1 MSLKDGTK
9 KMSKSDRSEYSK
21 LLLTDSADM
30 IQEKLLRAKT
40 DSIMGVTYDLDNRPE
55 VANLLTIFSVLSG
68 RSINQICQQFADK
81 DMLIFKK
88 ALLEIL
94 VEKIVPIGKKI
105 EEYQKDKPY
114 MLKIL
119 NQGSDKARDIATE
132 TLREVKTLMGLV

>member
-21 LLLTDSADM
+21 LLLTDSAD
-30 IQEKLLRAKT
+30 IINEKLLRAKT
-40 DSIMGVTYDLDNRPE
+40 DSIMGVTYDPTNRPE

-68 RSINQICQQFADK
+68 KSIKSICQEFADK
-81 DMLIFKK
+81 DMLVFKK
-88 ALLEIL
+88 ALIDVL

-105 EEYQKDKPY
+105 EEYQKDKPH
-114 MLKIL
+114 MLKVL
-119 NQGSDKARDIATE
+119 AEGSDRAREIASH